1 MYALYGLYKYI
12 YKREYTEHAYPPSS
26 TEKWTSRNVMLKP
39 KSYLLKRISM
49 MTLCYSAFRCR
60 YMYMRAYVYN
70 ASIILLLES
79 EVPFWLPS
87 TDTSVTKESCQ
98 SNFIDS
104 ARLEPMQKLLF
115 LSFHLDL
122 HTSKDLLILDFAKFC
137 VNNFLSVFPYSI
149 HMQIRY
155 FYEHIVNVLS
165 ELCLII

>member
-26 TEKWTSRNVMLKP
+26 REVWTSRNVMLKP

-49 MTLCYSAFRCR
+49 MTPCYSAFRCR

-104 ARLEPMQKLLF
+104 ARLELMQKLLF

-122 HTSKDLLILDFAKFC
+122 HTSKELLIYWILQNSVSIIFYQFFLILFICKLDIFM
-137 VNNFLSVFPYSI
+137 SI
-149 HMQIRY
+149 SSMY
-155 FYEHIVNVLS
+155 
-165 ELCLII
+165 